1 MLNFESVSECQAQ
14 KNLFSMFTDPINSKG
29 IYSSFRNRNFWL
41 EYSTPPTTKFP
52 DYDDYYYNYGST
64 SQTTTPD
71 PGPRF
76 KESMANHTLVQAPI
90 GSTAFLHCKVE
101 DLRDFQVS
109 LLNLESENCIS
120 IYSASAKALLSLTI
134 RTRFMKVTISN
145 NMALKQIQG

>member
-14 KNLFSMFTDPINSKG
+14 KNVFSMFTDPINSKG

-76 KESMANHTLVQAPI
+76 KESMSNHTLIQAPI

-109 LLNLESENCIS
+109 LLKIWK
-120 IYSASAKALLSLTI
+120 AKIALV
-134 RTRFMKVTISN
+134 F
-145 NMALKQIQG
+145 IQH